1 MATDYYSILNIA
13 PSSSVQ
19 QIRARFLELARSRH
33 PDLFPGEA
41 KAKAE
46 SDFQAI
52 TEAFNVLT
60 DGERRRLHDQALANP
75 MPSRSA
81 GDPRQMAKVFLQRG
95 GKSYRE
101 GEFSAAAAEF
111 SRATQADPDSATAWF
126 NLALASGR
134 VESLRSQSLSAIAR
148 ACELDR
154 MNGSY
159 LKLAGRLFSEGGM
172 PLRAER
178 YYRSALRWLS
188 EDQEVTDALARLQKN
203 R

>member
-1 MATDYYSILNIA
+1 M
-13 PSSSVQ
+13 
-19 QIRARFLELARSRH
+19 ELARSRH
-33 PDLFPGEA
+33 PDLFAGED

-60 DGERRRLHDQALANP
+60 DSERRRLHDQELANP
-75 MPSRSA
+75 SPSRSA
-81 GDPRQMAKVFLQRG
+81 GDPRQMARVFMQRG
-95 GKSYRE
+95 GKAYRE
-101 GEFSAAAAEF
+101 GDYREAAGEFD
-111 SRATQADPDSATAWF
+111 RATRADPESATAWY
-126 NLALASGR
+126 NLALASAR
-134 VESLRSQSLSAIAR
+134 IDSQRSQSLSAIAR

-159 LKLAGRLFSEGGM
+159 LKLAGRLFAEGGM

-178 YYRSALRWLS
+178 YYRSALRWLR
-188 EDQEVTDALARLQKN
+188 DDDEVTEALARLKKN